1 MNQDVPA
8 LNKRAKK
15 LLKSGRSQEA
25 IALCQQSLKLDPHCR
40 ETYEILGDGFSKLGK
55 SRSAKRVYKTL
66 ENLDRPSAEIEFK
79 RGNDCVQLKQWDEAI
94 AHYRRAIEIAPSS
107 PQIYEKLAIALSH
120 RHRFS
125 EAIACIETQINLQP
139 YSATAYQNLGILL
152 ELENNLEA
160 AIVAYL
166 NSYQI
171 DPKDSSIFIKLV
183 NSFAL
188 NGQLERAISFAE
200 IGLKKHPG
208 LTQKYFKL
216 DNISYDRHRLAIG
229 NNLIEKI
236 VYSSREWA
244 RGDRVASPQENRAIA
259 CREVYPS
266 SAISLPSQTLSGTSP
281 PGFIVSV
288 REGQVWGDSANTIV
302 VAGGDRLL
310 ADVCTGGGKVAW
322 IFGLKM
328 AYSVCKLPGMTACL
342 SVQAGRDYYHWMVD
356 VLPRIELLELGG
368 FELDKID
375 RFLVNPVQ
383 YKYQQETLS
392 ILGIPRQKWHEIEGD
407 LFIQA
412 ETLIVPSVPTTAPK
426 WMGEFID
433 GPPRWVCEFLRDR
446 FLPKEEGAI
455 AVSPTPNK
463 IYINRQQAKHRR
475 VVNELEAIEFLKNYG
490 FVSVSLERLSFREQV
505 RLLSGAQVVVAPHGA
520 GLTNAVFCQPGTVV
534 IELFSHRYRSS
545 CYQVMSHHLGL
556 EYRAVVGKDYRSL
569 AVSDFL
575 ERNPNLLPYSIYED
589 IYIDLEQLAEYL

>member
-1 MNQDVPA
+1 MNQGVSD
-8 LNKRAKK
+8 LNKWAKK
-15 LLKSGRSQEA
+15 LLESGKYQEA
-25 IALCQQSLKLDPHCR
+25 IATCQQSLKLDPHCR
-40 ETYEILGDGFSKLGK
+40 QTYEILGNSFSKLGK
-55 SRSAKRVYKTL
+55 NKSAKRVYKTL
-66 ENLDRPSAEIEFK
+66 ENLDRPSAETYFK
-79 RGNDCVQLKQWDEAI
+79 RGNDCAQLKQWDEAI
-94 AHYRRAIEIAPSS
+94 AHYRRGIAIAPSS
-107 PQIYEKLAIALSH
+107 PQMYEKLAIALSH
-120 RHRFS
+120 RHCFS
-125 EAIACIETQINLQP
+125 EAIACIQKQINLQP
-139 YSATAYQNLGILL
+139 HSATAYQNLAILL

-166 NSYQI
+166 KSYQI
-171 DPKDSSIFIKLV
+171 DSNNFSLLIKLV

-188 NGQLERAISFAE
+188 NGQLDKAVSFTE
-200 IGLKKHPG
+200 IGLKKYPK

-216 DNISYDRHRLAIG
+216 ETTSCDRETISIG
-229 NNLIEKI
+229 NHLIEKI
-236 VYSSREWA
+236 VYSSRESA
-244 RGDRVASPQENRAIA
+244 RSDRAIA
-259 CREVYPS
+259 CRELYPS
-266 SAISLPSQTLSGTSP
+266 SPISLPSQTLSGISP
-281 PGFIVSV
+281 PGFVVSV

-322 IFGLKM
+322 IFGLKTV
-328 AYSVCKLPGMTACL
+328 YSIRKLPGMTACL

-375 RFLVNPVQ
+375 RFLVNRVQ

-392 ILGIPRQKWHEIEGD
+392 ILGIPRQTWHDIEGD
-407 LFIQA
+407 RFIQA
-412 ETLIVPSVPTTAPK
+412 ETLIVPSIPTTAPK

-475 VVNELEAIEFLKNYG
+475 VVNESEAIEFLKNYG